1 MKLLEKIKRFY
12 RNYLKCPGTETFDDE
27 FQKVLQIFYAFGWY
41 HPSTPS
47 TGRKVY
53 GALTFAGVLLTNFA
67 GALRETIMG
76 FQEGNLNKALMNGM
90 ALMHSISIIT
100 QILSLIMN
108 KTKALKL
115 MRKLHTLHV
124 EEEMNFERNEAMIAL
139 RRNCLQMIKFYKYVL
154 ALSATILIV
163 PSLFGFGFFKLAFPA
178 IYDVFAE
185 GSLRQLLLAVNIF
198 HSYCYAFIIAAVDM
212 YLIFCMMRIETN
224 INFLCNKVG
233 NCTENFSFRAN
244 EREANDCVDYHVA
257 ILE

>member
-1 MKLLEKIKRFY
+1 
-12 RNYLKCPGTETFDDE
+12 LKCPGTETFDEDIR
-27 FQKVLQIFYAFGWY
+27 KVLQIFYAFGWY

-47 TGRKVY
+47 KGRKVY
-53 GALTFAGVLLTNFA
+53 GALTFVGVLLTNFA
-67 GALRETIMG
+67 GALREMIIG

-90 ALMHSISIIT
+90 VLMHAISIIT

-115 MRKLHTLHV
+115 MRKLNTLHV

-139 RRNCLQMIKFYKYVL
+139 RRNCLRMMKIYGCAL
-154 ALSATILIV
+154 ALAGTITSGL
-163 PSLFGFGFFKLAFPA
+163 SFFGFSFFKLAFPV

-185 GSLRQLLLAVNIF
+185 GSLRHILHAVNIA
-198 HSYCYAFIIAAVDM
+198 HMYSYLFIFTAVDM
-212 YLIFCMMRIETN
+212 YHIFCMMRIETN

-244 EREANDCVDYHVA
+244 EREENDCVDYHVA